1 MARYDAPSRRAG
13 GQKQNTFFGGAAIL
27 AAGILVVKLIGM
39 FYKIPL
45 VNIIGD
51 QGSTDFTNAYNI
63 YSVLLTISTA
73 GLPVAVSK
81 LVSEAN
87 AQGRLNQV
95 HKIFRLALMI
105 FLTLGVLSF
114 LVMYFRA
121 DWLAAA
127 MNDTKAAPGIKAM
140 APAVVCVGCLSA
152 LRGYS
157 QGHMNMTPTSVS
169 QIIEALCKLVI
180 GLSLAYALTKAGQP
194 PEIAAAGA
202 ITGVTVGTMVALAY
216 MILNFLVARSREHRL
231 SRDVPESAATIIGDI
246 LRIAIPV
253 TLGSSMVGIVT
264 VVDAGLV
271 QGQLQRVLL
280 EKPECWAL
288 YAQYVD
294 FAPLESAIAAWKES
308 LSSGA
313 ASTMSAL
320 SAQVEAELKAGTA
333 QSAALALHNTLE
345 SVSRTLYG
353 NYSGAL
359 TIYNLPNALMAAITA
374 SVIPAVSGALTQWD
388 KKGAARISSAAL
400 RVTALLACPMGV
412 GLYVMGT
419 PIMQLLYPSLEKEIA
434 GPLLSMLG
442 LANILVCLVLVSNS
456 ILQAYGFVTLPVLVM
471 ILGGG
476 LKIAA
481 NYIVVAM
488 PTVGIYG
495 APVGNLPCFGL
506 CLLLDTLGVPETL
519 ISAVMLLI
527 VTICVVVI
535 VAVCIQYENFRRRY
549 PVIAD
554 FYSQEEK
561 DAFHQKF
568 VWYVTGGVG
577 AILFGV
583 TLLMLFFSVFPEQE
597 PYESYGASLFLL
609 MVAGAVT
616 SFVYAGINEEKYKI
630 WKYNRNNNPTPAV
643 KKRKGVINTICA
655 ALMAATTALL
665 RADEEVLTAQARELA
680 GRAVP
685 REGGLAIDAAIV
697 AAAPDPIASRTLR
710 LLLGRLWGGDQNCS
724 AAHLSALLRLCRGT
738 ARRTRPSG
746 GCCICW
752 GGRWNTGGSRGF
764 PLLPAGTAGLSW
776 RPETRQGRCWI
787 LDRCWP

>member
-157 QGHMNMTPTSVS
+157 QGHMNMTPPSVS

-456 ILQAYGFVTLPVLVM
+456 ILQAYGFVALPVLVM

-506 CLLLDTLGVPETL
+506 CLLLDLFIIARVIPRRPQYVEVFAKPVLASLLMGAAAWAVYGLAEKILSRVPEGETQAVLSRTGGAIATLGAIGVA
-519 ISAVMLLI
+519 AVVYGVLI
-527 VTICVVVI
+527 V
-535 VAVCIQYENFRRRY
+535 A
-549 PVIAD
+549 
-554 FYSQEEK
+554 
-561 DAFHQKF
+561 
-568 VWYVTGGVG
+568 
-577 AILFGV
+577 
-583 TLLMLFFSVFPEQE
+583 
-597 PYESYGASLFLL
+597 
-609 MVAGAVT
+609 
-616 SFVYAGINEEKYKI
+616 
-630 WKYNRNNNPTPAV
+630 
-643 KKRKGVINTICA
+643 
-655 ALMAATTALL
+655 L
-665 RADEEVLTAQARELA
+665 RAITRDDLSLMPKGDKIAR
-680 GRAVP
+680 
-685 REGGLAIDAAIV
+685 
-697 AAAPDPIASRTLR
+697 
-710 LLLGRLWGGDQNCS
+710 
-724 AAHLSALLRLCRGT
+724 LLRL
-738 ARRTRPSG
+738 
-746 GCCICW
+746 
-752 GGRWNTGGSRGF
+752 
-764 PLLPAGTAGLSW
+764 
-776 RPETRQGRCWI
+776 
-787 LDRCWP
+787 